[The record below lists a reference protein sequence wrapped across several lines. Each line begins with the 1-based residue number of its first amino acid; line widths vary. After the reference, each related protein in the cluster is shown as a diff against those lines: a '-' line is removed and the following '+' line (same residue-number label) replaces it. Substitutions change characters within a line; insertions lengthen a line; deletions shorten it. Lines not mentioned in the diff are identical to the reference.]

1 MRTITKEDQARA
13 VVMIFHEMRD
23 AVLSRLDAMPP
34 DFDATDLHILVR
46 FVTDSM
52 LIPEKEVSV
61 ERRELLFHFFMKNS
75 LDAKKPLPDAVVGHV
90 EQFLCGD
97 NISVRYGGE
106 ALASRSRKNSPLVC
120 TKRSSSPTRTTRRRP
135 HTPPAT
141 TEDQEPEEN
150 HPVIL
155 NPLPTVAR
163 RLTV

>member
-97 NISVRYGGE
+97 KISVRYGGGGARIE
-106 ALASRSRKNSPLVC
+106 VKEKFAARLHEEVVIAHPHDA
-120 TKRSSSPTRTTRRRP
+120 TPT
-135 HTPPAT
+135 AY
-141 TEDQEPEEN
+141 
-150 HPVIL
+150 
-155 NPLPTVAR
+155 PTHDY
-163 RLTV
+163 